1 MRDSRSLE
9 MLEILATY
17 GPTREDPFFPARKH
31 PCTGITLAKQEP
43 NRPRNRSGRAFLDSC
58 VAEVPRA
65 IRILPVHPG
74 ANSLLTTQKSKHFV
88 VRVFAYP
95 PTTTDTCPATTA
107 CSSTSYVVRANIY
120 QGVLC
125 DHMPRN
131 NTQRGP
137 SGQYGH
143 LLNTLALL
151 GSRMTKHSGRVAC
164 SHTPRLTQNQRLG
177 AFHRCISTMTSV
189 M

>member
-43 NRPRNRSGRAFLDSC
+43 NRPRNRSGRAFLDPC

-95 PTTTDTCPATTA
+95 PTTTDTRPATKT
-107 CSSTSYVVRANIY
+107 CSSTSYVVRAKIAKAFRATT
-120 QGVLC
+120 C
-125 DHMPRN
+125 REIIH
-131 NTQRGP
+131 
-137 SGQYGH
+137 SAGH
-143 LLNTLALL
+143 QASTAIFLILW
-151 GSRMTKHSGRVAC
+151 HS
-164 SHTPRLTQNQRLG
+164 
-177 AFHRCISTMTSV
+177 
-189 M
+189 